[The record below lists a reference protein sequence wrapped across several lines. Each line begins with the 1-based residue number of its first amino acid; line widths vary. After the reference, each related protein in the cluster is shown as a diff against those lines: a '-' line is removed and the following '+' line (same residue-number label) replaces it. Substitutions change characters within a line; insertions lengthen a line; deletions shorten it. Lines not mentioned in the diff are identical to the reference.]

1 VTSCPSNETLGRLG
15 VEIAEGTRFEEL
27 ERHIELCA
35 DCQSALERLA
45 NGGTRWEES
54 LVPIVPER
62 ADLPAI
68 PGFVIEAELGRGS
81 MGVVYRAW
89 QPRLARRVALKIISG
104 GPESGARERDQWLRE
119 AHSVARVR
127 DPRVVQIHDVGE
139 ANGCLY
145 LVLEYVPGGSLKDRL
160 DGPLPAI
167 ASASLAEKIS
177 GGVAAV
183 HRAGLLHLDL
193 KPSNILLDSDPG
205 TPWETTLPKVA
216 DFGIARDTDD
226 SGMTR
231 TTLRGP
237 WGTPSYMAPEQVESD
252 RLAIGPASDVYALG
266 SILYELL
273 TGRPPFRAASLAE
286 TMDQIRH
293 QDPAPPRRLNPG
305 IPQDLETICTTCLRK
320 DPKRRY
326 PTVDALS
333 DDLRRWREGRPISAR
348 PISNPERAWR
358 WARRR
363 PLTAALGATLATTL
377 ILGVLSLLVLWRRAE
392 SERRKAEGLHDV
404 ARANYEVASQS
415 LREIC
420 DLAYQS
426 NLDPKNGW
434 ALPPYF
440 EGALE
445 QTRARQFELL
455 RRNALEPSGQE
466 QLATVDLL
474 LASVYRSNGSRE
486 EAARPLLDESIAL
499 WEACIARGADPDK
512 ARTQQLYAMS
522 SLARMRDAVASE
534 TEIRSWD
541 TTSTL
546 IYRRLCGN
554 RDVSGPL
561 FELSLSERRLAD
573 HLVLLG
579 QPDRARRF
587 LQEKLNLFESLLE
600 SHHDSQ
606 ALILARAL
614 TLTALGKA
622 DGASIASCLGR
633 TKEPT
638 PGDPR
643 HTMLVLALAELTART
658 YGLQALGPVSRDRQR
673 AGLDDT
679 AWADQAVRFL
689 SKETSKLGLDKAA
702 VLAVA
707 WQMRAMIPGVAA
719 DQRSVGNHEEARR
732 IARLFS
738 ALAAEFVRACPGHA
752 EPYLLVCEAHLQ
764 HAKNAWRASDRA
776 TVGRAL
782 RQSLEMAEKAATIDP
797 TAEEAHRFVVDR
809 RARLARFESEETQV
823 PGR

>member
-1 VTSCPSNETLGRLG
+1 
-15 VEIAEGTRFEEL
+15 
-27 ERHIELCA
+27 
-35 DCQSALERLA
+35 
-45 NGGTRWEES
+45 
-54 LVPIVPER
+54 
-62 ADLPAI
+62 
-68 PGFVIEAELGRGS
+68 
-81 MGVVYRAW
+81 
-89 QPRLARRVALKIISG
+89 
-104 GPESGARERDQWLRE
+104 
-119 AHSVARVR
+119 
-127 DPRVVQIHDVGE
+127 
-139 ANGCLY
+139 
-145 LVLEYVPGGSLKDRL
+145 
-160 DGPLPAI
+160 
-167 ASASLAEKIS
+167 
-177 GGVAAV
+177 
-183 HRAGLLHLDL
+183 
-193 KPSNILLDSDPG
+193 
-205 TPWETTLPKVA
+205 
-216 DFGIARDTDD
+216 
-226 SGMTR
+226 
-231 TTLRGP
+231 
-237 WGTPSYMAPEQVESD
+237 
-252 RLAIGPASDVYALG
+252 
-266 SILYELL
+266 
-273 TGRPPFRAASLAE
+273 
-286 TMDQIRH
+286 
-293 QDPAPPRRLNPG
+293 
-305 IPQDLETICTTCLRK
+305 
-320 DPKRRY
+320 
-326 PTVDALS
+326 
-333 DDLRRWREGRPISAR
+333 
-348 PISNPERAWR
+348 
-358 WARRR
+358 
-363 PLTAALGATLATTL
+363 
-377 ILGVLSLLVLWRRAE
+377 
-392 SERRKAEGLHDV
+392 
-404 ARANYEVASQS
+404 
-415 LREIC
+415 
-420 DLAYQS
+420 
-426 NLDPKNGW
+426 
-434 ALPPYF
+434 
-440 EGALE
+440 
-445 QTRARQFELL
+445 
-455 RRNALEPSGQE
+455 
-466 QLATVDLL
+466 
-474 LASVYRSNGSRE
+474 
-486 EAARPLLDESIAL
+486 
-499 WEACIARGADPDK
+499 
-512 ARTQQLYAMS
+512 
-522 SLARMRDAVASE
+522 MRDAVASE

-782 RQSLEMAEKAATIDP
+782 RQSLEMAEKAATVDP